1 MKKYFAL
8 MSLVLGAIAFTG
20 CTNSNIE
27 ESPVK
32 EGNFSFTVTM
42 DAMTRATVEKN
53 NVVFTPGDKVAF
65 GAAEHA
71 TNDTVTKAMIA
82 EYSAND
88 GKFYCDTVLDET
100 KSFDF
105 YALWPYQAGSKGAS
119 FNLPAKLKNPNQYS
133 TYVYVG
139 KNAFGQ
145 IAQNVDSAT
154 QYAPM
159 IGVSTV
165 GSPAAGAS
173 VNLHHLASMLEFEV
187 KNATSAPV
195 KFSSLKM
202 TVGDGTK
209 FCGTYFVDM
218 TTGALS
224 PSGDNYVYDN
234 CTVSIV
240 DDSDEV
246 AAGST
251 WKFFMPIAP
260 VTLAAGT
267 EITFDIT
274 ASDGT
279 LCRVV
284 KHIPATASVTFEA
297 GKWNT
302 QNLDYTGASTIT
314 HQTLAE
320 VLDACSSL
328 VNTGSNSGTSADSY
342 DVVNAVV
349 VAQNGKNVI
358 ISDGTAYMLVYTTT
372 TVSNG
377 DVISLTG
384 NIQNYYGILEWA
396 SPTITKTG
404 TADVTFPTPVTYT
417 DELFTSYTSAPSVQY
432 VKVSGPCTV
441 DGKKIDIAGSTVQ
454 LYYTYANTN
463 VSFEGYN
470 GKDVVCEG
478 FLFGYNNS
486 SHKASFLATSVAED
500 SSAPSLTLD
509 PETLTFGAN
518 DGVDDFK
525 RVTATVLNT
534 TITDITSDATWC
546 LGEMVGPTVVVTVLE
561 ANTTGSARTATLTVN
576 TAAGISKTITVTQEA
591 AAVTGA
597 TIAQIYQNGP
607 GKYSLTGAMVYAVN
621 SNNSGVPM
629 NVIIGDATGFM
640 LVYYPT
646 FTGAET
652 LTAGQIVDITGPV
665 IEYKGNNAIVYEFS
679 KETVGEIT
687 TPVEM
692 TVTGTAPA
700 IDYPNPVT
708 LTSAQYNALIDKD
721 KVLQVQ
727 YIAVT
732 GVNSSAG
739 VTTADG
745 DVYNT
750 TNGENVSFSG
760 MTDKKV
766 NLTGFTFGVTQ
777 SETAPKVKVLVT
789 NVEVDATAPSLTV
802 SPTSLSFAAEDADAS
817 AAKEITCTVEN
828 TTLTTAVAS
837 ESWLTAT
844 VNGTTVSV
852 YPSANTS
859 TSARTATVTIN
870 TAAGLSKSVTVT
882 QQGKSSGDG
891 KAYTITWNAT
901 NNSASIASYTDSWS
915 VTADG
920 LTCNMANFNNNKNEW
935 NYVKCGRKNNASVA
949 TIITATAIPEAIKT
963 VKITID
969 AVTASKI
976 NSVKLYTGNTDSSW
990 TDAGSFTVA
999 TGEQSV
1005 SITSPATGKYYKLE
1019 FDCASGS
1026 SNGLLTLSKL
1036 VFTTD

>member
-1 MKKYFAL
+1 MKKFFAL

-202 TVGDGTK
+202 TVGNGTK
-209 FCGTYFVDM
+209 FCGTYYVDM

-234 CTVSIV
+234 CTVSIEGN
-240 DDSDEV
+240 SDEV

-251 WKFFMPIAP
+251 WKFFMPVAP

-302 QNLDYTGASTIT
+302 QSLDYTGASTIT
-314 HQTLAE
+314 YDTIADILSGENGSYEVHGALIYAKSGKNFIIGDNTGFMLMYSSNTLNVGDVIDVNGNVVVYNGVKEFSNPTTTSTGTATVYYPTPVAFNYSSYISSPFVGYIDASG
-320 VLDACSSL
+320 VLSAKNLTKDSENYYIY
-328 VNTGSNSGTSADSY
+328 VNTGVD
-342 DVVNAVV
+342 
-349 VAQNGKNVI
+349 
-358 ISDGTAYMLVYTTT
+358 TT
-372 TVSNG
+372 G
-377 DVISLTG
+377 LT
-384 NIQNYYGILEWA
+384 
-396 SPTITKTG
+396 
-404 TADVTFPTPVTYT
+404 
-417 DELFTSYTSAPSVQY
+417 
-432 VKVSGPCTV
+432 
-441 DGKKIDIAGSTVQ
+441 
-454 LYYTYANTN
+454 
-463 VSFEGYN
+463 
-470 GKDVVCEG
+470 GKDVVCQG
-478 FLFGYNNS
+478 FAFGYHQTNKTVS
-486 SHKASFLATSVAED
+486 YIITSISED
-500 SSAPSLTLD
+500 SSIPSLTLD
-509 PETLTFGAN
+509 HETIHFDADDWGAS
-518 DGVDDFK
+518 GSTKTVH
-525 RVTATVLNT
+525 ATVLNT
-534 TITDITSDATWC
+534 ELTDLTYDATWC
-546 LGEMVGPTVVVTVLE
+546 LAERSGNTLYITALE
-561 ANTTGSARTATLTVN
+561 QNTTGSTRTATVTVN
-576 TAAGISKTITVTQEA
+576 TEAGISKTITVTQA
-591 AAVTGA
+591 SATGA
-597 TIAQIYQNGP
+597 TIAAIYQAGP
-607 GKYSLTGAMVYAVN
+607 GTYSLTGVTVYAVN
-621 SNNSGVPM
+621 SNANGPQ

-640 LVYYPT
+640 LVYQPT
-646 FTGAET
+646 FTGADN
-652 LTAGQIVDITGPV
+652 LTAGQIVDINGPV
-665 IEYKGNNAIVYEFS
+665 TKYEGNNAIVYEFC
-679 KETVGEIT
+679 KTET
-687 TPVEM
+687 TPLQM
-692 TVTGTAPA
+692 TVTGTASSFA
-700 IDYPNPVT
+700 YPTPVT
-708 LTSAQYNALIDKD
+708 LTHAQYAALIDKT
-721 KVLQVQ
+721 KVLPIQ

-739 VTTADG
+739 VTTADD

-750 TNGENVSFSG
+750 ANCENVNFEG
-760 MTDKKV
+760 MDDKKV

-777 SETAPKVKVLVT
+777 STTTPKVKVLVT
-789 NVEVDATAPSLTV
+789 SVEVDATAPSLTV
-802 SPTSLSFAAEDADAS
+802 SPTSLSFDATDAGS
-817 AAKEITCTVEN
+817 SKAKEITCTVEN

-870 TAAGLSKSVTVT
+870 TAAGLSKTVNVS
-882 QQGKSSGDG
+882 QSGASSGDG
-891 KAYTITWNAT
+891 LTVTYSFTAASDYPSGFPTKTGTAATTATTFTFNGSNQLSLYAPNAYYMIANSGVYSLFFGKSSSTFSSSAYLEIPGKSGYTIT
-901 NNSASIASYTDSWS
+901 
-915 VTADG
+915 
-920 LTCNMANFNNNKNEW
+920 
-935 NYVKCGRKNNASVA
+935 
-949 TIITATAIPEAIKT
+949 
-963 VKITID
+963 KITITNGSNCAAD
-969 AVTASKI
+969 VAVNI
-976 NSVKLYTGNTDSSW
+976 
-990 TDAGSFTVA
+990 
-999 TGEQSV
+999 
-1005 SITSPATGKYYKLE
+1005 
-1019 FDCASGS
+1019 FDASGNAKSTAVNTQKS
-1026 SNGLLTLSKL
+1026 SIMEFNVSGAAANTAYRISSLTKGKNFQFDKIVVTYSK
-1036 VFTTD
+1036 

>member
-1 MKKYFAL
+1 MKKFFAL

-209 FCGTYFVDM
+209 FCGTYYVDM
-218 TTGALS
+218 TTGALT
-224 PSGDNYVYDN
+224 PSNDNYVYDN
-234 CTVSIV
+234 CTVSIEGN
-240 DDSDEV
+240 SDEV

-251 WKFFMPIAP
+251 WKFYMPVAP

-284 KHIPATASVTFEA
+284 MHIPSNGSVTFEA

-302 QNLDYTGASTIT
+302 QSLDYTGASTIT
-314 HQTLAE
+314 YDTIEDVLGGEDGSYE
-320 VLDACSSL
+320 VHGALIYAKSGKNYIIGDNTGFMLMYSGNDLNVGDVIDVNGNVVVYNGVKEFSTPTTTSTGTATVYYPTPVAFNYSSYISSPFVGYIDASGVLSAKNL
-328 VNTGSNSGTSADSY
+328 TKDSENYYIYVNTGVD
-342 DVVNAVV
+342 
-349 VAQNGKNVI
+349 
-358 ISDGTAYMLVYTTT
+358 TT
-372 TVSNG
+372 G
-377 DVISLTG
+377 LT
-384 NIQNYYGILEWA
+384 
-396 SPTITKTG
+396 
-404 TADVTFPTPVTYT
+404 
-417 DELFTSYTSAPSVQY
+417 
-432 VKVSGPCTV
+432 
-441 DGKKIDIAGSTVQ
+441 
-454 LYYTYANTN
+454 
-463 VSFEGYN
+463 
-470 GKDVVCEG
+470 GKDVVCQG
-478 FLFGYNNS
+478 FAFGYHEKNKTVS
-486 SHKASFLATSVAED
+486 YIITSISED
-500 SSAPSLTLD
+500 SSIPSLTLD
-509 PETLTFGAN
+509 HETIHFDADDWGAS
-518 DGVDDFK
+518 GSTKTVH
-525 RVTATVLNT
+525 ATVLNT
-534 TITDITSDATWC
+534 ELTELTSDATWC
-546 LGEMVGPTVVVTVLE
+546 LAERSGNTLYITALE
-561 ANTTGSARTATLTVN
+561 QNTTGSTRTATVTVN
-576 TAAGISKTITVTQEA
+576 TEAGISKTITVTQEA

-607 GKYSLTGAMVYAVN
+607 GKYSLTGAKVYAVN

-652 LTAGQIVDITGPV
+652 LTAGQIVNITGPV
-665 IEYKGNNAIVYEFS
+665 TEYKGNNAIVYEFS
-679 KETVGEIT
+679 KETVGETT

-692 TVTGTAPA
+692 TVTGTASSFA
-700 IDYPNPVT
+700 YPTPVT
-708 LTSAQYNALIDKD
+708 LTHAQYAALIDKT
-721 KVLQVQ
+721 KVLPIQ

-739 VTTADG
+739 VTNADG

-750 TNGENVSFSG
+750 ANCENVSFSG

-789 NVEVDATAPSLTV
+789 SVEVDATAPSLTV
-802 SPTSLSFAAEDADAS
+802 SPTSLSFAATDAGSS

-837 ESWLTAT
+837 ESWLTAN

-870 TAAGLSKSVTVT
+870 TAAGLSKTVTVT

-891 KAYTITWNAT
+891 KTYTITWNAT

-1036 VFTTD
+1036 VFTTN

>member
-1 MKKYFAL
+1 MKKFFAL

-32 EGNFSFTVTM
+32 AGNFSFTVTM

-209 FCGTYFVDM
+209 FCGTYYVDM
-218 TTGALS
+218 TTGALT
-224 PSGDNYVYDN
+224 PSNDNYVYDN

-240 DDSDEV
+240 GDSDEV

-251 WKFFMPIAP
+251 WKFYMPVAP

-284 KHIPATASVTFEA
+284 KHIPSSGSVTFEA

-314 HQTLAE
+314 TKTLAE
-320 VLDACSSL
+320 VIAENASL
-328 VNTGSNSGTSADSY
+328 AEGTESTSSY
-342 DVVNAVV
+342 DVVNATVY
-349 VAQNGKNVI
+349 AQTSNNVI
-358 ISDGTAYMLVYTTT
+358 VSDGTAYLLVYKKSSD
-372 TVSNG
+372 TVTNG
-377 DVISLTG
+377 DVISISG
-384 NIQNYYGILEWA
+384 KIKNHYGILEFNL
-396 SPTITKTG
+396 PVITKTG
-404 TADVTFPTPVTYT
+404 TAEVVFGTPVTYT

-432 VKVSGPCTV
+432 VKVSGPCTI

-454 LYYTYANTN
+454 LYYTYTNTG
-463 VSFEGYN
+463 VSFEGLS

-478 FLFGYNNS
+478 FLYGYNS
-486 SHKASFLATSVAED
+486 TSHKASFLATSVAED

-518 DGVDDFK
+518 DGVGDYK

-534 TITDITSDATWC
+534 TISGITSDATWC
-546 LGEMVGPTVVVTVLE
+546 LGEMVGPTVMVSVLE

-576 TAAGISKTITVTQEA
+576 TEAGISKTITVTQEA

-607 GKYSLTGAMVYAVN
+607 GKYSLTGAKVYAVN

-652 LTAGQIVDITGPV
+652 LTAGQIVNITGPV
-665 IEYKGNNAIVYEFS
+665 TEYKGNNAIVYEFC

-692 TVTGTAPA
+692 TVTGTASSFA
-700 IDYPNPVT
+700 YPTPVT
-708 LTSAQYNALIDKD
+708 LTHAQYAALIDKT
-721 KVLQVQ
+721 KVLPIQ

-739 VTTADG
+739 VTNADG

-789 NVEVDATAPSLTV
+789 NVEVDATAPSLTI

-870 TAAGLSKSVTVT
+870 TAAGLSKTVTVT

-891 KAYTITWNAT
+891 KTYTITWNAT
-901 NNSASIASYTDSWS
+901 NNSASIGSYTASWS

-920 LTCNMANFNNNKNEW
+920 LTCNMANFNNNNNQW

-969 AVTASKI
+969 AVTASNI

-1036 VFTTD
+1036 VFTTN